1 MPRLAEIIHV
11 SIGAVTTEVTRR
23 VMRGSIAL
31 AVVKRGAALKVD
43 LSLTIS
49 SITRWQGRDA
59 VEGHYIELQRDGC
72 SCSGSPQ
79 NQPNRALANFR

>member
-31 AVVKRGAALKVD
+31 AVVKRGAALKAD

-59 VEGHYIELQRDGC
+59 REGHYYRTAAREILFG
-72 SCSGSPQ
+72 
-79 NQPNRALANFR
+79 A